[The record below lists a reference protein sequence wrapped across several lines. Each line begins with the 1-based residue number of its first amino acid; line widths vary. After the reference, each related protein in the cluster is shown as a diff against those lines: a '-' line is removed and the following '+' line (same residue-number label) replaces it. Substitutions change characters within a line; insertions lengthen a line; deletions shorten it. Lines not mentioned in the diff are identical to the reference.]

1 VSQREDTT
9 LAEAQQYYH
18 YLAIADPE
26 GQRKILLDSTTYSIG
41 RNQTNGIVLRSQLV
55 SRQHAVLLRVPVPK
69 KSSHLFRIIDGNLQ
83 GRRSKNGLLING
95 KNYFSHILSHGD
107 EIVFSNDTKASYQ
120 IVSHPDDVVMPDDT
134 DADRI
139 LQSMQQS
146 SSDALGNR
154 PHMSDTDFANYNEEA
169 LARLAS
175 FPELNPNP
183 IVEVNITGTITYLN
197 PAAARQFPE
206 LYELG
211 ANHPLLRDLVN
222 SVSDLQNDSQE
233 AFVREVEVNGLV
245 FEQFIHYIRGS
256 ELIRSYVA
264 DITERKRSQELIQYQ
279 AHHDVLTGLPNRKHF
294 SNYLENCLAE
304 ASATDEKLAVVFI
317 DLDRFK
323 QVNDSLGHDV
333 GDLLLK
339 SIGDRLQKFL
349 QKEDMLARWGGDEFI
364 LLLRQVTSA
373 DRTLELVQRMLK
385 AFAQPFI
392 CDGHELHISSSMGIS
407 LYPLDANQVETL
419 IKNADAAMYLAKQS
433 GRNNCKLYASP

>member
-1 VSQREDTT
+1 MSQREDTT

-18 YLAIADPE
+18 FLAIADPE
-26 GQRKILLDSTTYSIG
+26 GQRKLLLDSTTYSIG
-41 RNQTNGIVLRSQLV
+41 RNPTNGIILRSQLV

-107 EIVFSNDTKASYQ
+107 EIVFSNDTRASYQ
-120 IVSHPDDVVMPDDT
+120 IVTHPLEVVMPGDT

-139 LQSMQQS
+139 LQGMQR
-146 SSDALGNR
+146 DR
-154 PHMSDTDFANYNEEA
+154 PHMSDTDFANYNDEA

-183 IVEVNITGTITYLN
+183 IIEVNITGAITYLN
-197 PAAARQFPE
+197 PAAATQFPE

-211 ANHPLLRDLVN
+211 AHHPLLRDLVT
-222 SVSDLQNDSQE
+222 SVCDLQNVSQA
-233 AFVREVEVNGLV
+233 AFVREVEVNGLI
-245 FEQFIHYIRGS
+245 FEQFIHYIPGS
-256 ELIRSYVA
+256 ELIRSYLA
-264 DITERKRSQELIQYQ
+264 DITERKRSQEIIQYQ

-294 SNYLENCLAE
+294 SNYLANSLAE
-304 ASATDEKLAVVFI
+304 ATVIDEKLAVVFI
-317 DLDRFK
+317 DLDGFK

-339 SIGDRLQKFL
+339 CIGDRLQEFL
-349 QKEDMLARWGGDEFI
+349 QEEDMLARWGGDEFI
-364 LLLRQVTSA
+364 LLLRKVVSA
-373 DRTLELVQRMLK
+373 ERTLELAQRMLK

-392 CDGHELHISSSMGIS
+392 CDGHKLHISASMGIS
-407 LYPLDANQVETL
+407 LYPLDGKNVDIL
-419 IKNADAAMYLAKQS
+419 IKNADAAMYRAKQR
-433 GRNNCKLYASP
+433 GRNRCQLYTSP

>member
-1 VSQREDTT
+1 MSQREDTT
-9 LAEAQQYYH
+9 FAEAQQFYH
-18 YLAIADPE
+18 FFAIADPE
-26 GQRKILLDSTTYSIG
+26 GERKILLDSTTYCIG
-41 RNQTNGIVLRSQLV
+41 RNLTNGIVLRSQLV

-95 KNYFSHILSHGD
+95 KLYFSHILSHGD
-107 EIVFSNDTKASYQ
+107 EIVFSNDTRASYQ
-120 IVSHPDDVVMPDDT
+120 IVTHPLEVVMPGDT
-134 DADRI
+134 DADQI
-139 LQSMQQS
+139 LQAMQHS
-146 SSDALGNR
+146 VSDLGNW

-183 IVEVNITGTITYLN
+183 IVEVNITGAITYLN

-211 ANHPLLRDLVN
+211 ANHPLLRDLVR
-222 SVSDLQNDSQE
+222 SVSNLQHDTQE
-233 AFVREVEVNGLV
+233 AFVREIEVHGLI
-245 FEQFIHYIRGS
+245 FEQFIHYIHSS

-279 AHHDVLTGLPNRKHF
+279 ALHDGLTGLPNRKLF
-294 SNYLENCLAE
+294 SNYLANSLAE
-304 ASATDEKLAVVFI
+304 AIATDEKLAVVFI

-323 QVNDSLGHDV
+323 QVNDSLGHDI

-339 SIGDRLQKFL
+339 SIGDRLQEFL
-349 QKEDMLARWGGDEFI
+349 QAEDMLARWGGDEFI
-364 LLLRQVTSA
+364 LLLRKVSSA
-373 DRTLELVQRMLK
+373 DLTLKLTQRMLN

-392 CDGHELHISSSMGIS
+392 CDGQKLQIGASMGIS
-407 LYPLDANQVETL
+407 LYPSSGQNVDIL

-433 GRNNCKLYASP
+433 GRNRCKLYTSP